1 MGIHLYRIDDRLIHG
16 QVVVGWGQPLNIRF
30 LVLVDDLVAS
40 SDWEKDLYRMAVPP
54 EMEIYFADV
63 VTAIRNH
70 AQYASDPRPGILIT
84 GDISSMQR
92 LVREVKA
99 IGTSPG
105 RPRREA
111 SLRFSHARGR
121 APAPRPRGRWGRG
134 DGAGRPLGAREAALR
149 SARGRIAMI
158 LLEALPIALLGALL
172 GLDVVSFPQAMVSR
186 PIVAA
191 TLAGSL
197 VGNPPAG
204 LLIGVVL
211 EMIALDTLPFGA
223 SRYPEWGSA
232 AVVGGALFAA
242 QPAGMPGALPA
253 STLAALLTA
262 SISGWSMVVLRR
274 TIAGRLER
282 SRDRIEDGSRDALL
296 SLHLSGMSLDLL
308 RGGLVTLIAMM
319 IFGSL
324 VRAIVAVWGSDSAPS
339 HAVVVVVAATVAGGA
354 LWKVFHSVRWVLWFF
369 FGGLL
374 GWAALLVT
382 R

>member
-1 MGIHLYRIDDRLIHG
+1 
-16 QVVVGWGQPLNIRF
+16 
-30 LVLVDDLVAS
+30 
-40 SDWEKDLYRMAVPP
+40 
-54 EMEIYFADV
+54 
-63 VTAIRNH
+63 
-70 AQYASDPRPGILIT
+70 
-84 GDISSMQR
+84 
-92 LVREVKA
+92 
-99 IGTSPG
+99 
-105 RPRREA
+105 
-111 SLRFSHARGR
+111 
-121 APAPRPRGRWGRG
+121 
-134 DGAGRPLGAREAALR
+134 
-149 SARGRIAMI
+149 MI

-253 STLAALLTA
+253 SMLAALLTA

-282 SRDRIEDGSRDALL
+282 SRDRIEGGSRDALL

>member
-1 MGIHLYRIDDRLIHG
+1 
-16 QVVVGWGQPLNIRF
+16 
-30 LVLVDDLVAS
+30 
-40 SDWEKDLYRMAVPP
+40 
-54 EMEIYFADV
+54 
-63 VTAIRNH
+63 
-70 AQYASDPRPGILIT
+70 
-84 GDISSMQR
+84 
-92 LVREVKA
+92 
-99 IGTSPG
+99 
-105 RPRREA
+105 
-111 SLRFSHARGR
+111 
-121 APAPRPRGRWGRG
+121 
-134 DGAGRPLGAREAALR
+134 
-149 SARGRIAMI
+149 MI

-191 TLAGSL
+191 TLAGSF

-308 RGGLVTLIAMM
+308 RGGLVTFIAMM
-319 IFGSL
+319 IFGAL
-324 VRAIVAVWGSDSAPS
+324 VRAIVAVWGSYSAPA
-339 HAVVVVVAATVAGGA
+339 HADVVIIAATVAGGA

-369 FGGLL
+369 LAGLL
-374 GWAALLVT
+374 GWVALLVT

>member
-1 MGIHLYRIDDRLIHG
+1 
-16 QVVVGWGQPLNIRF
+16 
-30 LVLVDDLVAS
+30 
-40 SDWEKDLYRMAVPP
+40 
-54 EMEIYFADV
+54 
-63 VTAIRNH
+63 
-70 AQYASDPRPGILIT
+70 
-84 GDISSMQR
+84 
-92 LVREVKA
+92 
-99 IGTSPG
+99 
-105 RPRREA
+105 
-111 SLRFSHARGR
+111 
-121 APAPRPRGRWGRG
+121 
-134 DGAGRPLGAREAALR
+134 
-149 SARGRIAMI
+149 MI

-191 TLAGSL
+191 TLAGSF

-253 STLAALLTA
+253 SMLAALLTA

-339 HAVVVVVAATVAGGA
+339 RAVVVVIAATVAGGA

-369 FGGLL
+369 LAGLL
-374 GWAALLVT
+374 GWVALLIT